1 MMEVLCMLEINVPEI
16 VAEVASAFACYER
29 ALVANDVATLD
40 QLFWMDSCTLRYGV
54 AENLYGYD
62 AIANFRATRPP
73 IDMTRRLMNTVITT
87 YGRDFATANT
97 EFQREGST
105 VTGRQ
110 SHVWLR
116 TPEGW
121 RIAAAHVSLMPK
133 QAGA

>member
-1 MMEVLCMLEINVPEI
+1 MLEINLPEV
-16 VAEVASAFACYER
+16 VAEVTSAFTCYEQ
-29 ALVANDVATLD
+29 ALVANDVAALD
-40 QLFWMDSCTLRYGV
+40 RLFWISPFTLRYGV

-62 AIANFRATRPP
+62 AIAYFRATRSP
-73 IDMTRRLMNTVITT
+73 INMTRRLMNTVITA

-121 RIAAAHVSLMPK
+121 RIAAAHVSLMPR
-133 QAGA
+133 QAGI

>member
-1 MMEVLCMLEINVPEI
+1 LEVLYMLEINLPEV
-16 VAEVASAFACYER
+16 VAEVASAFARYER
-29 ALVANDVATLD
+29 ALVANDVAALD
-40 QLFWMDSCTLRYGV
+40 QLFWISPFTLRYGV

-73 IDMTRRLMNTVITT
+73 INMTRRLMNTVITA

-116 TPEGW
+116 TTEGW

-133 QAGA
+133 PAGA

>member
-1 MMEVLCMLEINVPEI
+1 MLEINLPEV
-16 VAEVASAFACYER
+16 VAEVASAFARYER
-29 ALVANDVATLD
+29 ALVANDVAALD
-40 QLFWMDSCTLRYGV
+40 QLFWISRFTLRYGV

-73 IDMTRRLMNTVITT
+73 INMTRRLMNTVITAF
-87 YGRDFATANT
+87 GRDFATANT

-133 QAGA
+133 QAGV